1 MIVGGGEIVKSGS
14 EGDQLIKSACSR
26 DDERCRIDNNAV
38 RCADLHCFL
47 DEAAIRTIVLQ
58 GWSKVK
64 PDKSEVVPGFAHRV
78 VNDDEGAA
86 WCQRM
91 TGEIEW
97 LAVNAVISRDCG
109 LVSVGTHHIQP
120 YLSLW
125 YKFVPKVDWKRRM
138 SAGQYGDEM
147 PLEGLYSPF
156 SLICSVVEGWGT
168 LVLDVVGAKMKQ

>member
-1 MIVGGGEIVKSGS
+1 MNVCGGDVVKFGS
-14 EGDQLIKSACSR
+14 DCDKLIKSAGSR
-26 DDERCRIDNNAV
+26 DDERCRIENDAV
-38 RCADLHCFL
+38 RYADLHCVL

-58 GWSKVK
+58 GWSKVEADK
-64 PDKSEVVPGFAHRV
+64 PEVVPRFAHRV
-78 VNDDEGAA
+78 VNNDESAA
-86 WCQRM
+86 WRQRM

-109 LVSVGTHHIQP
+109 LVSVGTHHIQR

-125 YKFVPKVDWKRRM
+125 YKLVPKIDWKRRM